1 MKKIII
7 FIGHGD
13 IPSDFPKEKLKEYF
27 ELRNF
32 YKIGLLEE
40 KDRKKFKEIEE
51 SLKKWERNENND
63 RHYFDLKKLSEEIE
77 REIKIKTSFAFN
89 EFCYPDIFEKFEE
102 VKNEYDEIYFV
113 STFIFK
119 GKHSDEIKDK
129 IEELKNNYKD
139 KKIFYISL
147 KEEFLKEF
155 FIKNIKEFI

>member
-7 FIGHGD
+7 LVGHGN
-13 IPSDFPKEKLKEYF
+13 IPNDFPEEKLKEYF
-27 ELRNF
+27 KLRNL
-32 YKIGLLEE
+32 KIE
-40 KDRKKFKEIEE
+40 DKKFKEIEE

-89 EFCYPDIFEKFEE
+89 EFCYPDMFEKFEE
-102 VKNEYDEIYFV
+102 IKDEYDEIYFV

-139 KKIFYISL
+139 KKIFYIPL
-147 KEEFLKEF
+147 KKEFLKEF
-155 FIKNIKEFI
+155 FVKNIKNYLKLDNEY